1 MSLSVKNNN
10 VDETAAA
17 RLFAEACASGS
28 RAELDDRLREEMR
41 FRDLRSGQG
50 RELHGKADFLRFLAE
65 DIEACKAK
73 GYWHQISFGAGT
85 VETDGVRRPAAA
97 RFSGKYL
104 LTSLYVFCDSHG
116 LIGEV
121 VSLPRETYGSFVAE
135 TLIPNHDLPEGVE
148 APRKQVM
155 GPLYPEYRL
164 LPPPDSAPESRFAAF
179 AEEIMAV
186 KRFLDARGTPCVALQ
201 ANPNVTPHLW
211 FREADGRLAY
221 ICVHTPMHGLFH
233 GIFKQ
238 HSYNGYS
245 ATVAADGSVSLGEL
259 HCW

>member
-1 MSLSVKNNN
+1 MSPSVKNNN

-17 RLFAEACASGS
+17 RLFAEACASDS
-28 RAELDDRLREEMR
+28 LTELAEWLREEVR
-41 FRDLRSGQG
+41 FRDLRSGQE

-65 DIEACKAK
+65 NIEACKAK

-104 LTSLYVFCDSHG
+104 LTSLFVFTDSHG
-116 LIGEV
+116 TISEV
-121 VSLPRETYGSFVAE
+121 VSLPRETYASFVAE
-135 TLIPNHDLPEGVE
+135 TLIPNLDLPEGVE
-148 APRKQVM
+148 APRTGDLGM
-155 GPLYPEYRL
+155 LCPEYRL
-164 LPPPDSAPESRFAAF
+164 LPLPDSAPESNVAKF
-179 AEEIMAV
+179 AENVLAV

-201 ANPNVTPHLW
+201 ANPNLTPHLW

-221 ICVHTPMHGLFH
+221 ICVLTPMSALFH
-233 GIFKQ
+233 GILKR
-238 HSYNGYS
+238 SYNGYS